1 MKSLRKKIM
10 FMTVLMSGFF
20 ISLMLLAGEAEKPA
34 AEKVDAEKPAAEK
47 PADPNAIRLSG
58 PYTYQNLS
66 VFLVHRK
73 DAAAKEQYLTLKEAL
88 DKGLVKVVETGSVG
102 QLVINNNAENINIYI
117 QSGDIVK
124 GGKQDRT
131 IQYDYILV
139 PKQKSLDVNSF
150 CVENGRWRQRGD
162 EPAAEFGSSDYQLS
176 SRELKM
182 AAKYEGD
189 QGRVWQEVARAQ
201 DRLSDS
207 TGTSVRAPQSAS
219 SLQLSLEHK
228 DVKEFT
234 DQYTEKLLTIP
245 EGKPDAVGFVYAI
258 NGQVVGADLYA
269 SAALFAKLW
278 PKLLQSAVTEAV
290 ASYQKDAQFKEPT
303 LDQAQAF
310 LNPGEIARMKKT
322 RINEANDMVIKE
334 TADTV
339 IFETYTEDQ
348 KQPVHINYI
357 RSEKDTRR
365 QGDSS
370 SDEQA
375 QQPIHYRVQP
385 SEQR

>member
-1 MKSLRKKIM
+1 MKALANKIM
-10 FMTVLMSGFF
+10 LTVMAAGILVLVS
-20 ISLMLLAGEAEKPA
+20 ILAGGADQPA
-34 AEKVDAEKPAAEK
+34 AEKTDADKPAAEK
-47 PADPNAIRLSG
+47 PADPNAVRLSG
-58 PYTYQNLS
+58 PYTHKNLS

-73 DAAAKEQYLTLKEAL
+73 DAAAKEQYLTLQEAL

-131 IQYDYILV
+131 IQYDYVLI
-139 PKQKSLDVNSF
+139 PKQKKLDVNSF
-150 CVENGRWRQRGD
+150 CVENGRWRQRGN
-162 EPAAEFGSSDYQLS
+162 EPAEQFGSSDYQLS

-201 DRLSDS
+201 DQLSENI
-207 TGTSVRAPQSAS
+207 GTSVRAPQSAS

-228 DVKEFT
+228 NVKEFT
-234 DQYTEKLLTIP
+234 DQYTGKLLTIL
-245 EGKPDAVGFVYAI
+245 EGKPDAVGFVYAV

-290 ASYQKDAQFKEPT
+290 AAYQKDAQIKEPT
-303 LDQAQAF
+303 MKDAEAF
-310 LNPGEIARMKKT
+310 LNPGDIARMKKT
-322 RINEANDMVIKE
+322 RINETNDMVIKE
-334 TADTV
+334 TTDTV

-348 KQPVHINYI
+348 AQPVHINYI
-357 RSEKDTRR
+357 RSEEGNRGADDSAGQE
-365 QGDSS
+365 QGR
-370 SDEQA
+370 
-375 QQPIHYRVQP
+375 QPIHYRMRP